1 MAESTLL
8 EPVYPA
14 NNPYCWDMMQ
24 TLDKTR
30 RENLLSDVTLNVE
43 GQTFA
48 AHRCVL
54 AASSKFFHS
63 LFTNDMKEK
72 SASIVSLE
80 GIPVMVMEQLLSYLY
95 TGDIKVS
102 EANAED
108 LIASANYLLLPRLKN
123 IACKFIERHM
133 SASNCIFNYL
143 FAEKYECKELQI
155 YAGELIK
162 QNFATVGKSKE
173 FSQLSWD
180 HIKDIISSDDIVIRA
195 EEDIFEIIVEWIG
208 QNQEAREQYFAELFS
223 HVRLSTISQHYLYTK
238 LMSHEL
244 VQGDGEC
251 RQILMDEM
259 RWRALFAGQEISPQ
273 RPRTCLQTHEDAI
286 ITCGGLSPD
295 GLVRNLTLCYVPSAK
310 TWYQLAPMLTR
321 RCRHGFAACQGF
333 VYAVGGKGEDSFHS
347 SVERYDPRTNTWN
360 FVAPLPKKVKLVGT
374 ATLQGSLYIAGG
386 IEFTTEQ
393 GRRRCDTVQRYN
405 PSTNSWSLVAPLSSR
420 RSSVCLVTDTHYLY
434 SIGGLGDDD
443 FLSAV
448 ERYDPKLNT
457 WTQMAPMSEKRGCAC
472 GVSLEKKIYV
482 FGGTVDAFSRHAS
495 LSCEVYD
502 ITLNEWHSIAPMHV
516 PRFHASAVLLRDQ
529 IYVFGGIGSESVD
542 HHNSRMVECY
552 DVQKNQWVA
561 AHSMPYE
568 ETYFRGCPVGMFKD
582 LLNSLNKVT
591 FP

>member
-1 MAESTLL
+1 MAESTLG

-14 NNPYCWDMMQ
+14 NSPYCWDMMQ

-30 RENLLSDVTLNVE
+30 KENLLSDVTLNVE

-54 AASSKFFHS
+54 AASSKFFRS

-80 GIPVMVMEQLLSYLY
+80 GIPVMVMDQLLSYLY
-95 TGDIKVS
+95 TGEIKVS
-102 EANAED
+102 ETSAED

-143 FAEKYECKELQI
+143 FAEKYECKELQN

-173 FSQLSWD
+173 FSQLSCD
-180 HIKDIISSDDIVIRA
+180 HIKDFISSDDIVIRA
-195 EEDIFEIIVEWIG
+195 EEDIFEIIVEWIE
-208 QNQEAREQYFAELFS
+208 QNQEERERYFAELFR
-223 HVRLSTISQHYLYTK
+223 HVRLGTISQHYLYTK
-238 LMSHEL
+238 LMNHEL
-244 VQGDGEC
+244 VQGDGDC

-259 RWRALFAGQEISPQ
+259 RWRALYAGQEISPQ

-295 GLVRNLTLCYVPSAK
+295 GLVRNLTLCYVPAAK
-310 TWYQLAPMLTR
+310 TWHQLAPMLTR

-333 VYAVGGKGEDSFHS
+333 VYAVCGKGEDSFHS

-360 FVAPLPKKVKLVGT
+360 YVAPLTKKVKLVGA

-420 RSSVCLVTDTHYLY
+420 RSSVCLVTDAHYLY

-495 LSCEVYD
+495 VSCEVYD
-502 ITLNEWHSIAPMHV
+502 VTLNEWHSIASMHV

-568 ETYFRGCPVGMFKD
+568 ETYFRGCPVSMFKD
-582 LLNSLNKVT
+582 LLDSLNKVT
-591 FP
+591 IP